1 MTHTKALPPTTSGL
15 LTRAQIAAVLG
26 VSLITVSRLEKARRI
41 PCVSIGR
48 RAKRYDRE
56 AVVGALSAYLK
67 APAKPTAL

>member
-1 MTHTKALPPTTSGL
+1 MTPTKALPTPSFVL

-26 VSLITVSRLEKARRI
+26 VSLITVSRLQQARRI

-56 AVVGALSAYLK
+56 AVVAALSAYLK